1 MKRAF
6 ALITLV
12 AISATPAF
20 SVVFDTASGTNW
32 FDDSNYAPVGVP
44 SATTNVDIFSTA
56 AVAAEIQ
63 SAVALAN
70 QVKLGRSNW
79 PGSLVVGASGTL
91 TTTSN
96 LTLQLAANGNQTSS
110 LTNHG
115 VITLGA
121 SLRSLGINTIEN
133 HGTLIAASMVL
144 GGHAN
149 AESSFT
155 NTGTIDLGSSG
166 WLHLCSKS
174 TVGTEFT
181 MLDGSVT
188 AKRLNLHS
196 GRKINLKLY
205 GGTIRVNDMTSA
217 SADFLID
224 VKGDGELILKGDAVS
239 KLDGW
244 IAAGY
249 VFTSAAS
256 GEVIARYDAASN
268 TTRLYADVTAPMPN
282 PAGFDGAPMALDA
295 SSVRMLA
302 MPGSDKSR
310 VVEYLFTE
318 TSGNAGGSSSGWQS
332 SPYYEDTELT
342 AGWSAN
348 AGVSG
353 LAVMDGRLTGV
364 VSGNEPQLSKTDF
377 AFEGNSALQIRLRY
391 RNSSSGVV
399 RLWWGTSIND
409 AFGVDRQ
416 LAVTYSGAGDWQVLV
431 FDLGRESEWLDHEIT
446 RLRIDPN
453 GSSGV
458 FEVDYIRGCGPKKTD
473 HAVWA
478 AGWYGNELG
487 DPWAVRGRNG
497 LTNQHARLWGMDPY
511 ASNRVSPITQPLN
524 MSNGVFSYTRRDVG
538 LSGAAYSVWVPTDLV
553 NWTEDTNAT

>member
-1 MKRAF
+1 MLHNWRGGNFMKRAF

-63 SAVALAN
+63 SAGALAN

-79 PGSLVVGASGTL
+79 TGSLVVGASGTL
-91 TTTSN
+91 ATTSN

-110 LTNHG
+110 LSNHG
-115 VITLGA
+115 VINLGG
-121 SLRSLGINTIEN
+121 SLKSSGINTIEN
-133 HGTLIAASMVL
+133 NGILTATGMVL
-144 GGHAN
+144 GSHAD
-149 AESSFT
+149 AESHVT
-155 NTGTIDLGSSG
+155 NSGTIDLGSSG
-166 WLHLCSKS
+166 WLHLCVKS

-181 MLDGSVT
+181 MLDGTVI
-188 AKRLNLHS
+188 AKRLNLHD
-196 GRKINLKLY
+196 GRKVNLKLY
-205 GGTIRVNDMTSA
+205 GGTIRVNGMTSA
-217 SADFLID
+217 SGNFLID

-244 IAAGY
+244 IAAGH
-249 VFTSAAS
+249 VFTSAGS
-256 GEVIARYDAASN
+256 GGVVAAYDA
-268 TTRLYADVTAPMPN
+268 D
-282 PAGFDGAPMALDA
+282 
-295 SSVRMLA
+295 
-302 MPGSDKSR
+302 
-310 VVEYLFTE
+310 
-318 TSGNAGGSSSGWQS
+318 
-332 SPYYEDTELT
+332 
-342 AGWSAN
+342 
-348 AGVSG
+348 
-353 LAVMDGRLTGV
+353 
-364 VSGNEPQLSKTDF
+364 SKT
-377 AFEGNSALQIRLRY
+377 
-391 RNSSSGVV
+391 
-399 RLWWGTSIND
+399 
-409 AFGVDRQ
+409 
-416 LAVTYSGAGDWQVLV
+416 
-431 FDLGRESEWLDHEIT
+431 T

-458 FEVDYIRGCGPKKTD
+458 FEVDYIRGCGSKKTD

-511 ASNRVSPITQPLN
+511 ALNRVSPITQPLN

-553 NWTEDTNAT
+553 NWTEDTNATQVTLSTDFQTDIETMQVNLSSAWLDHDDLFI